1 MPGQKCLRPHREDG
15 PGVAG
20 KHPAERRQQDPVVLL
35 EARAAGLASKD
46 RQLVAKHQNLELLGS
61 VAATEEH
68 DELQQAAD
76 NDIQG

>member
-1 MPGQKCLRPHREDG
+1 VH
-15 PGVAG
+15 
-20 KHPAERRQQDPVVLL
+20 L
-35 EARAAGLASKD
+35 EARAAGLATKD

-76 NDIQG
+76 NDVQG